1 MSDVKDL
8 VIPKATGM
16 QLHGQIFSDAEYV
29 DELDNRPWRA
39 SMTVILFVGLIVF
52 IAWAAYFQIDQS
64 VRATGQIIATARN
77 QIVQVADGGVLAEIL
92 VTEGQQVKVGERLA
106 VLEKVRAEANFE
118 ETRSR
123 AAALEIALIRAQAES
138 RRQTPV
144 FPERLQEY
152 ADFIRAQK
160 RLYKQKSDA
169 LAEALIIRRQNLR
182 IAEQQLSINESLYT
196 SADVSLI
203 EVMGAEARVADE
215 NGKLQ
220 DVLNEYLTQALEE
233 SASLETDLALVQQEF
248 AQRENVLS
256 HTNILA
262 PVAGIVKYLRINT
275 QGGVMRP
282 GDELVQISPTESELI
297 VEVQVSPVDIGQ
309 LSLGLLVTVKLD
321 AFDSSI
327 YGSVEGEL
335 IYLSSDTLN
344 EQGPSGQTLTYYRGH
359 VRLLPDFAET
369 NPKFAGIA
377 LRSGMTA
384 GVDIRTGKRTILQF
398 LGKPILRAF
407 SGALT
412 QR

>member
-1 MSDVKDL
+1 M
-8 VIPKATGM
+8 
-16 QLHGQIFSDAEYV
+16 
-29 DELDNRPWRA
+29 
-39 SMTVILFVGLIVF
+39 
-52 IAWAAYFQIDQS
+52 
-64 VRATGQIIATARN
+64 
-77 QIVQVADGGVLAEIL
+77 
-92 VTEGQQVKVGERLA
+92 
-106 VLEKVRAEANFE
+106 
-118 ETRSR
+118 
-123 AAALEIALIRAQAES
+123 
-138 RRQTPV
+138 
-144 FPERLQEY
+144 
-152 ADFIRAQK
+152 
-160 RLYKQKSDA
+160 YKQKSDA
-169 LAEALIIRRQNLR
+169 LAEVLTIRRQNLR
-182 IAEQQLSINESLYT
+182 IAEQQLSINETLYA
-196 SADVSLI
+196 SADVSQI
-203 EVMGAEARVADE
+203 EVMSAEARVSDE
-215 NGKLQ
+215 NGKLLG
-220 DVLNEYLTQALEE
+220 VLNEYLTQALEE
-233 SASLETDLALVQQEF
+233 SVSLETDLALAQQEF

-309 LSLGLLVTVKLD
+309 LSLGLPVTVKLD

-359 VRLLPDFAET
+359 VRLLPNFAET